1 MTGQFVY
8 VIVCQLKKTNTHDII
23 NTCNTICMLYTNY
36 IKDAYL
42 IKRILPLN
50 SVSIGTKEIY
60 ASYAF
65 NNIESH

>member
-1 MTGQFVY
+1 MSTQKNQYTRYNKYLY
-8 VIVCQLKKTNTHDII
+8 VILYAI
-23 NTCNTICMLYTNY
+23 NTNY

-42 IKRILPLN
+42 IKKILPLN